1 MVTQTT
7 MNFVKLLKRSHWVFI
22 TIFVL
27 LLAIQFFHTQHFLS
41 RSTNTN
47 ATVISVAEQSP
58 FKSVTLRYVTDNQTV
73 LENTIPLISTD
84 VKTGDQLAV
93 RYNRIIPVQ
102 VRVENFIETW
112 SASLLYAALTVISV
126 LSFALVCVTSNWC
139 IKRAKKLQRDGN
151 HIYTQYKS
159 IEADIKAEK
168 NGKYPYR
175 IISTWFDPK
184 TKKQYEFKSQHLW
197 NNPQDYIMDQTIK
210 VMIDIKNKRKYL
222 MDLSFLPDNIL
233 KN

>member
-1 MVTQTT
+1 
-7 MNFVKLLKRSHWVFI
+7 MNFVKLLKHSHWVFI
-22 TIFVL
+22 AIFLL

-47 ATVISVAEQSP
+47 ATVINVAQQSA
-58 FKSVTLRYVTDNQTV
+58 FKSVTLMYVTEHQTV
-73 LENTIPLISTD
+73 LESTIPVVATE
-84 VKTGDQLAV
+84 VKAGNQLPV

-102 VRVENFIETW
+102 VRIASFTETW
-112 SASLLYAALTVISV
+112 STSLIYAALSVISA
-126 LSFALVCVTSNWC
+126 LSFVIICLVSSWYKN
-139 IKRAKKLQRDGN
+139 RAKKLIRDGN

-175 IISTWFDPK
+175 IISSWFDPK

-197 NNPQDYIMDQTIK
+197 DNPQDYIMDQTIK
-210 VMIDIKNKRKYL
+210 VMIDIKNKKKYL
-222 MDLSFLPDNIL
+222 MDLSFLPDKIL
-233 KN
+233 RK